1 MFCWFTEAKPQP
13 GVDNTSSYKIIR
25 RCGPPECRF
34 GRCRM
39 RRAQHR
45 CRSRTASNKRA
56 CKMQPVVIGE
66 GGSCRGRRL
75 SRGASDVSSA
85 KSGTAL
91 FLRQAHVFGD
101 AWHRV
106 RPFLH
111 SPKKVNGRGTLTAF
125 GRIRVGPGV
134 VRAGIGDQ
142 HVKTHP
148 SIECRSRGPNL
159 WGACR
164 DCAVRPR
171 AKRKTRPGDESADA
185 TRWTATRI

>member
-91 FLRQAHVFGD
+91 
-101 AWHRV
+101 
-106 RPFLH
+106 
-111 SPKKVNGRGTLTAF
+111 LTASACIR
-125 GRIRVGPGV
+125 GRL
-134 VRAGIGDQ
+134 A
-142 HVKTHP
+142 
-148 SIECRSRGPNL
+148 S
-159 WGACR
+159 GA
-164 DCAVRPR
+164 AFSPLAQEGERPR
-171 AKRKTRPGDESADA
+171 NSDA
-185 TRWTATRI
+185 FRTYQSRTGGGSGRHWRSTCQNASFYRVSQPWS